1 MSHRSR
7 VLCSLRALSLLAAVI
22 LGASVSPTAS
32 AACERNEPGYLW
44 NFDGAIAEKYPIRMT
59 LVFSGDTL
67 EGVYTYRSQLRD
79 IRLRGRIDGG
89 KSVVLDELDAAGRIT
104 ARFEGE
110 FVTRDPKGRYGDSE
124 LACEVI
130 VGSWGKVGS
139 SERLSVYL
147 GTEGATAGSLKHRYG
162 TIGVRD
168 DEVVHRGAARFWRA
182 VKAGDRAT
190 VAAQVRYPTAVTLD
204 GKVRRLTGP
213 KDLLALYDAVF
224 TPKFVGAILESTPR
238 YMFVRD
244 QGAMLGSGWV
254 WFGADGKVTALN
266 NF

>member
-1 MSHRSR
+1 M
-7 VLCSLRALSLLAAVI
+7 SLRSARILAPLALLVVALTAPAVQ
-22 LGASVSPTAS
+22 
-32 AACERNEPGYLW
+32 AACTRNEPGYLW
-44 NFDGAIAEKYPIRMT
+44 NFDGSIAEKYPIRMT
-59 LVFSGDTL
+59 LVFSGDKL

-79 IRLRGRIDGG
+79 IRLRGRIEGG
-89 KSVVLDELDAAGRIT
+89 KTVVLEELDDAGRVA

-124 LACEVI
+124 LACEVMMGI
-130 VGSWGKVGS
+130 WTKAGSADP
-139 SERLSVYL
+139 LSFYL
-147 GTEGATAGSLKHRYG
+147 ATDGATSGGLRHRYG
-162 TIGVRD
+162 AIGVRD

-190 VAAQVRYPTAVTLD
+190 AAAQVRYPTAVTLD
-204 GKVRRLTGP
+204 GKVRRLKGP
-213 KDLLALYDAVF
+213 KDLLAVYDAVF
-224 TPKFVGAILESTPR
+224 TPKFVAAILDSTPR

-244 QGAMLGSGWV
+244 EGAMLGNGWV